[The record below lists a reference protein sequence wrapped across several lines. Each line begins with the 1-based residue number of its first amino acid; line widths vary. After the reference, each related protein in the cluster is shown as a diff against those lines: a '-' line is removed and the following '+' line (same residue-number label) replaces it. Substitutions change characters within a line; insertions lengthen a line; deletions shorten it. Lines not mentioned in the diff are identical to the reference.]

1 MIDTAMI
8 LAAGRGERMRPLT
21 DHLPKPLL
29 PVGGKALLDYHVEA
43 IAAAGIRSI
52 IVNLAWQGQKIR
64 DALGS
69 GERFGVSITYSDEGQ
84 KALET
89 GGGIFKALPFLAPGP
104 FLVVNGD
111 VWTDWRLRRELELRD
126 EDLAHFVLVPNPP
139 QHQKGDFAL
148 SGTRV
153 VEEGGRRCTY
163 SGIGLYREEFF
174 AGCTAG
180 AFPLL
185 PLMQRAIRAGR
196 VSGELY
202 TGRWHDIGTPERLA
216 ALDRELCQ

>member
-1 MIDTAMI
+1 MV

-29 PVGGKALLDYHVEA
+29 QVGGKALLDHHIEA
-43 IAAAGIRSI
+43 LAAAGIGSV
-52 IVNLAWQGQKIR
+52 IVNLAWHGEKIR
-64 DALGS
+64 AALGT
-69 GERFGVSITYSDEGQ
+69 GDRFGIAITYSDEGPR
-84 KALET
+84 ALET
-89 GGGIFKALPFLAPGP
+89 GGGIFKALTFLAPGP

-111 VWTDWRLRRELELRD
+111 VWTDWRLRRELQLRAD
-126 EDLAHFVLVPNPP
+126 DLAHFVLVPNPP
-139 QHQKGDFAL
+139 HHPKGDFAL

-153 VEEGGRRCTY
+153 VEEGESRFTY

-174 AGCTAG
+174 AGCLPG

-202 TGRWHDIGTPERLA
+202 AGRWQDIGTPERLA
-216 ALDRELCQ
+216 ALDRELSR